1 MPLFSNCFDFCLA
14 TELSSVARK
23 SHGIISPDEKK
34 KSTKKHSQKKNK
46 CEHKDHKQREKKR
59 ESDKYTKS
67 KGENNRSN
75 KNKYNLTHKKK
86 NHHKKETSINQQEY
100 VSKTSLCQNNTINKM
115 KSLTNNKQK
124 EECAVLV
131 DEQWNVCNYQD
142 NKNVLLDKVQI
153 MHTVSIFNCNNSTI
167 VIDAEKFKSLQIQNC
182 IKCNVVLKNL
192 ISAIEMI
199 DSKKMKVQITGRCAS
214 VTIDKCIGVEIY
226 LSKENEE
233 TEFTTALS
241 AEMNVH
247 VEGNNPDDDWKEIT
261 IPEQYQHVLNKGD
274 LTTRVSDLYK
284 F

>member
-1 MPLFSNCFDFCLA
+1 MRLFSNCFDICLA
-14 TELSSVARK
+14 KELSSMPRK
-23 SHGIISPDEKK
+23 SNGIIPSDENK
-34 KSTKKHSQKKNK
+34 KSTKKHSEKKNK
-46 CEHKDHKQREKKR
+46 REHTEHKKRDKKKEGHKF
-59 ESDKYTKS
+59 TKS
-67 KGENNRSN
+67 KGDHNRSI
-75 KNKYNLTHKKK
+75 KNKHNLTHKKN
-86 NHHKKETSINQQEY
+86 NHKRETSVNQEY
-100 VSKTSLCQNNTINKM
+100 VNQQSLCQINTINKM

-124 EECAVLV
+124 ESVVLV
-131 DEQWNVCNYQD
+131 DEQWNVSNCQD

-153 MHTVSIFNCNNSTI
+153 MHTVSIFNCSNSTI

-182 IKCNVVLKNL
+182 FKCNILLKNL

-199 DSKKMKVQITGRCAS
+199 DSKKIKVQITGRCAS